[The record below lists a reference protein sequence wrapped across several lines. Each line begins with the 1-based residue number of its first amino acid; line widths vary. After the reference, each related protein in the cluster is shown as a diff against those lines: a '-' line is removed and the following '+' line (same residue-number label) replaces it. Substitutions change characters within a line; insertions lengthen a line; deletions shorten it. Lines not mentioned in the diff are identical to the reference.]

1 MITRNE
7 RIEENLGLVHACAH
21 KLTGRGVEYDDLFQA
36 GCVGLIK
43 AVDGFDP
50 DRGFSFSTYAVPVI
64 LGEIKRIFRDGGTV
78 KVSRSLKEKGRK
90 LAFEREKF
98 CKKYNR
104 EPTIAELAEL
114 TGMDAA
120 QAAQA
125 INASL
130 SVLSLTY
137 DNDEESVNIDIPV
150 EPPDESISTAVAVE
164 EVMNELEEKDKMLIQ
179 LRYFSGLTQ
188 TEVAKRLSMTQ
199 VQVSRREKA
208 ILKQMRAKLL

>member
-90 LAFEREKF
+90 LAAEREKF
-98 CKKYNR
+98 CKKYDR
-104 EPTIAELAEL
+104 EPTVTELAEL

-125 INASL
+125 INASM

-137 DNDEESVNIDIPV
+137 DNDDESTNIDIPV
-150 EPPDESISTAVAVE
+150 DPPDESISTAVAVE
-164 EVMNELEEKDKMLIQ
+164 EVMNDLDDRDKTLIK
-179 LRYFSGLTQ
+179 LRYYAGLTQ

-199 VQVSRREKA
+199 VQVSRREKS